1 MCQVDNYWGLKL
13 FLLSAI
19 DDETGTPFVASEF
32 VKFLIMHTSV

>member
-19 DDETGTPFVASEF
+19 DETGTPFVALEF